1 MSSPSLASSL
11 SCLLYAC
18 ISPLPCLGP
27 IFFHLPMPYVLSMYL
42 MSLHMACAWHD
53 ITILSIQ
60 GHPEVHHVP
69 PSSPPFPLLACHLSL
84 LIHQCLP
91 STYLVFSLAILTLPP
106 GRSTSPHGVATATPL
121 SAVSPL
127 PILLRRVMSYMQPI
141 CALALSVPRA
151 SLSQLP
157 SQLPLRSPFYL
168 LLLSWMAL
176 SSPHTS
182 LYSRMLHNG
191 VAKSGN

>member
-42 MSLHMACAWHD
+42 ISLHMACAWHD

-91 STYLVFSLAILTLPP
+91 STYLVFSLAILTLPEVHIP
-106 GRSTSPHGVATATPL
+106 SRRGNSNATVSRLPTPHPTASSHVLHAAHLRPCFKRPPRIPLSTPLATPTT
-121 SAVSPL
+121 
-127 PILLRRVMSYMQPI
+127 
-141 CALALSVPRA
+141 
-151 SLSQLP
+151 
-157 SQLPLRSPFYL
+157 LPLLPL
-168 LLLSWMAL
+168 
-176 SSPHTS
+176 
-182 LYSRMLHNG
+182 
-191 VAKSGN
+191 VA